1 MGTRTMSS
9 ILSRIVAPVVFGI
22 GAYYAL
28 MPTPKVEDES
38 QLSDEEKLMRATMR
52 ATNKSDLS
60 ALREETNRKRKEMA
74 EAYGRQLKL
83 EEETQKGIAEGLEE
97 PEDPNA
103 PKKRIM
109 YSRVH
114 PS

>member
-1 MGTRTMSS
+1 MSS
-9 ILSRIVAPVVFGI
+9 ILSRVVAPVVFGI

-28 MPTPKVEDES
+28 VPTPKVEDES

-60 ALREETNRKRKEMA
+60 SLREETNRKRKEMA

-83 EEETQKGIAEGLEE
+83 EEEAKQKRIAEGLEE

-114 PS
+114 PSRE

>member
-1 MGTRTMSS
+1 MSAILTRV
-9 ILSRIVAPVVFGI
+9 IAPVVFGI
-22 GAYYAL
+22 GAFYAL
-28 MPTPKVEDES
+28 VPTPKEQDES
-38 QLSDEEKLMRATMR
+38 SLSDTEKLMRATVR
-52 ATNKSDLS
+52 ARGPSDLS

-83 EEETQKGIAEGLEE
+83 EEEAKQKRIAEGLEE

-114 PS
+114 PSRE